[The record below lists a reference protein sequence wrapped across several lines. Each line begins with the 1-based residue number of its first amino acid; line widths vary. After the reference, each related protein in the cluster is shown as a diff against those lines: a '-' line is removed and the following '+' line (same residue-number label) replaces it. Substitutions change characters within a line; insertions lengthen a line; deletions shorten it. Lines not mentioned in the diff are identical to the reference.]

1 MPDLIATILRDPE
14 APAKIASDA
23 RGYLISAG
31 AEAHDVERLAA
42 QDPRRLTIYRK
53 LVHRGIAG
61 AIRDEMPRAAAR
73 LGPFEAWVSRFI
85 DEEGPRS
92 RYLRDVAFEFVA
104 WATPLWAADPAVP
117 SYLADLARH
126 ELSVIASGAEPSRD
140 ATDVAG
146 VLTSPDLALDRGVL
160 FHASAQL
167 NRYAY
172 AVHELSS
179 SIDDS
184 TEPARRDVALFAYR
198 DADHEVRF
206 LALSPLAARV
216 VERLLGGATLGAA
229 VEASAAAL
237 GFALDGAVLGST
249 AAVLTDLRD
258 RGALLG
264 ASKNEVTSS

>member
-31 AEAHDVERLAA
+31 VEAHDVERLAA

-61 AIRDEMPRAAAR
+61 AVRDEMPRAAAR
-73 LGPFEAWVSRFI
+73 LGDPFEAWVSRFI

-104 WATPLWAADPAVP
+104 WAAPLWAADPAVP

-126 ELSVIASGAEPSRD
+126 ELSIIASGAEPSRD
-140 ATDVAG
+140 AADVLA
-146 VLTSPDLALDRGVL
+146 SPDLALDRGVL

-179 SIDDS
+179 SIDDR

-264 ASKNEVTSS
+264 ASKNEETSS